1 MATETVNRDDG
12 IVIER
17 ERIELLSESNHE
29 ISKLAEAMVRLLEIR
44 RDDDFLMYHGIL
56 ARIQQLSEMQFFA
69 LRLHGTSP
77 EKDELVHGGWAN
89 FKTMERMYKGML
101 PL

>member
-1 MATETVNRDDG
+1 MATETVT
-12 IVIER
+12 IER
-17 ERIELLSESNHE
+17 ERINLLSESNHE

-69 LRLHGTSP
+69 LRLHGDGP
-77 EKDELVHGGWAN
+77 DNEVEEHGPLAN
-89 FKTMERMYKGML
+89 FRNMERLFNGML